1 MIFQLL
7 GQVPAGILWAELT
20 QDLEGGK
27 LRPRKDETQFNIFN
41 LLQYFTGVCFP
52 GNSTTQN
59 NYLDESLLE
68 FDRLA

>member
-20 QDLEGGK
+20 QDLKGGK
-27 LRPRKDETQFNIFN
+27 LGPGKDKTQFNIFN

-52 GNSTTQN
+52 GNSTAQN
-59 NYLDESLLE
+59 DYPDEK
-68 FDRLA
+68 D